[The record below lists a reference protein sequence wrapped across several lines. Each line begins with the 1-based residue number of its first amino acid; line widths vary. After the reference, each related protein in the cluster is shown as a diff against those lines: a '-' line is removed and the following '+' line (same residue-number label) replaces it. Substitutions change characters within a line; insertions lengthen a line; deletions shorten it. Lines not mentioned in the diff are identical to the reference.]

1 MKLAAS
7 HEEQSSPWKILVLF
21 YIRGDKIIGV
31 IKSIPENTYLKIY
44 LSSFLPKDR
53 VPHFCFPPWTPFKC
67 CWRSAA
73 AAAHDLILV
82 EGDGKCPFVV
92 VLVLSCV
99 HLIVTP
105 MDCSMPGFS
114 VLHYLEKF
122 AQTHVHWVSDAIQAS
137 HPLSPPL
144 LLLPSIFPSIRVFSM
159 SRLFPWGG

>member
-92 VLVLSCV
+92 VVLVLSCV

-137 HPLSPPL
+137 HPLSPP
-144 LLLPSIFPSIRVFSM
+144 PSPFAFNLSQHQG
-159 SRLFPWGG
+159 LFNE